1 MGKKRRFDFTKKN
14 KRSGKVENV
23 GYLDLEQDEEQ
34 SRCSLYFYGDIV
46 SATWESMW
54 YEEDRCPQD
63 IADFLNQLDG
73 YEDIDIYFNSGGGDV
88 FAGLAIYNQLKR
100 YDGHKVGYVDGMAA
114 SIASVIMFACDELHF
129 ATGAQAMIHKPLCMA
144 YGNAD
149 DFKAVIKQLNLCE
162 DSILDVYMEHVQEG
176 VTRTRSNW
184 QTQDCH
190 SRRFRE
196 PSKNCHEEVRKLE
209 IIRHIKVDLYGDTQ
223 HFAVAAKQMDMGTRY
238 IGVTL
243 MEDGVVYEIPDN
255 VEVIINMTKPDK
267 THVHNDGEKSGNEAL
282 IPLTRGMLQV
292 HGTALCE
299 VQLYQNGALLTSA
312 TFEMEIFPS
321 QRDESEIIHSGEYT
335 RLENTIAAAR
345 EALQIAQD
353 TQNTIDAAEAVR
365 QAQERLREAAEKA
378 REIKESRRE
387 DDTAKAIAKC
397 VEAMEA
403 AIEQTKKCLT
413 ATEEANKIIIS
424 QSGLDAI
431 LAAVKDYYER
441 IRELETDININVDGG
456 TPKSTDLLLVKG
468 GTPFTTD
475 YDKYIAGT
483 SHTI

>member
-1 MGKKRRFDFTKKN
+1 M
-14 KRSGKVENV
+14 
-23 GYLDLEQDEEQ
+23 
-34 SRCSLYFYGDIV
+34 
-46 SATWESMW
+46 
-54 YEEDRCPQD
+54 
-63 IADFLNQLDG
+63 
-73 YEDIDIYFNSGGGDV
+73 
-88 FAGLAIYNQLKR
+88 
-100 YDGHKVGYVDGMAA
+100 
-114 SIASVIMFACDELHF
+114 
-129 ATGAQAMIHKPLCMA
+129 
-144 YGNAD
+144 
-149 DFKAVIKQLNLCE
+149 
-162 DSILDVYMEHVQEG
+162 
-176 VTRTRSNW
+176 
-184 QTQDCH
+184 
-190 SRRFRE
+190 
-196 PSKNCHEEVRKLE
+196 E

-345 EALQIAQD
+345 EALQIAQ
-353 TQNTIDAAEAVR
+353 
-365 QAQERLREAAEKA
+365 ERLREAAEKA

>member
-1 MGKKRRFDFTKKN
+1 M
-14 KRSGKVENV
+14 
-23 GYLDLEQDEEQ
+23 
-34 SRCSLYFYGDIV
+34 
-46 SATWESMW
+46 
-54 YEEDRCPQD
+54 
-63 IADFLNQLDG
+63 
-73 YEDIDIYFNSGGGDV
+73 
-88 FAGLAIYNQLKR
+88 
-100 YDGHKVGYVDGMAA
+100 
-114 SIASVIMFACDELHF
+114 
-129 ATGAQAMIHKPLCMA
+129 
-144 YGNAD
+144 
-149 DFKAVIKQLNLCE
+149 
-162 DSILDVYMEHVQEG
+162 
-176 VTRTRSNW
+176 
-184 QTQDCH
+184 
-190 SRRFRE
+190 
-196 PSKNCHEEVRKLE
+196 E

-483 SHTI
+483 CRSPRGSVD

>member
-1 MGKKRRFDFTKKN
+1 M
-14 KRSGKVENV
+14 
-23 GYLDLEQDEEQ
+23 
-34 SRCSLYFYGDIV
+34 
-46 SATWESMW
+46 
-54 YEEDRCPQD
+54 
-63 IADFLNQLDG
+63 
-73 YEDIDIYFNSGGGDV
+73 
-88 FAGLAIYNQLKR
+88 
-100 YDGHKVGYVDGMAA
+100 
-114 SIASVIMFACDELHF
+114 
-129 ATGAQAMIHKPLCMA
+129 
-144 YGNAD
+144 
-149 DFKAVIKQLNLCE
+149 
-162 DSILDVYMEHVQEG
+162 
-176 VTRTRSNW
+176 
-184 QTQDCH
+184 
-190 SRRFRE
+190 
-196 PSKNCHEEVRKLE
+196 E

-387 DDTAKAIAKC
+387 DDTAKAIA
-397 VEAMEA
+397 
-403 AIEQTKKCLT
+403 
-413 ATEEANKIIIS
+413 NKTITTPTNKLRACCFNIADFFDLFSFLFPFIIVS
-424 QSGLDAI
+424 PLS
-431 LAAVKDYYER
+431 
-441 IRELETDININVDGG
+441 
-456 TPKSTDLLLVKG
+456 LLIFHWNLY
-468 GTPFTTD
+468 FF
-475 YDKYIAGT
+475 
-483 SHTI
+483 HF

>member
-1 MGKKRRFDFTKKN
+1 M
-14 KRSGKVENV
+14 
-23 GYLDLEQDEEQ
+23 
-34 SRCSLYFYGDIV
+34 
-46 SATWESMW
+46 
-54 YEEDRCPQD
+54 
-63 IADFLNQLDG
+63 
-73 YEDIDIYFNSGGGDV
+73 
-88 FAGLAIYNQLKR
+88 
-100 YDGHKVGYVDGMAA
+100 
-114 SIASVIMFACDELHF
+114 
-129 ATGAQAMIHKPLCMA
+129 
-144 YGNAD
+144 
-149 DFKAVIKQLNLCE
+149 
-162 DSILDVYMEHVQEG
+162 
-176 VTRTRSNW
+176 
-184 QTQDCH
+184 
-190 SRRFRE
+190 
-196 PSKNCHEEVRKLE
+196 E

-345 EALQIAQD
+345 EA
-353 TQNTIDAAEAVR
+353 
-365 QAQERLREAAEKA
+365 AEKA

-475 YDKYIAGT
+475 YDKYIAGM

>member
-1 MGKKRRFDFTKKN
+1 MN
-14 KRSGKVENV
+14 
-23 GYLDLEQDEEQ
+23 
-34 SRCSLYFYGDIV
+34 
-46 SATWESMW
+46 
-54 YEEDRCPQD
+54 
-63 IADFLNQLDG
+63 
-73 YEDIDIYFNSGGGDV
+73 
-88 FAGLAIYNQLKR
+88 
-100 YDGHKVGYVDGMAA
+100 
-114 SIASVIMFACDELHF
+114 
-129 ATGAQAMIHKPLCMA
+129 
-144 YGNAD
+144 
-149 DFKAVIKQLNLCE
+149 
-162 DSILDVYMEHVQEG
+162 
-176 VTRTRSNW
+176 
-184 QTQDCH
+184 
-190 SRRFRE
+190 
-196 PSKNCHEEVRKLE
+196 

-238 IGVTL
+238 VGVTL
-243 MEDGVVYEIPDN
+243 LEDGVVYEIPDN
-255 VEVIINMTKPDK
+255 AEIIINMTKPDK

-282 IPLTRGMLQV
+282 VPLTRGMLMV
-292 HGTALCE
+292 HGTAQCE
-299 VQLYQNGALLTSA
+299 IQLYQNGALLTSA

-321 QRDESEIIHSGEYT
+321 QRDESEIVHSGEYT

-353 TQNTIDAAEAVR
+353 TQNSIDAAEA
-365 QAQERLREAAEKA
+365 LRVAAEKARETAEKA

-387 DDTAKAIAKC
+387 DSTAKIIVECAEEIAK
-397 VEAMEA
+397 A
-403 AIEQTKKCLT
+403 AEQTAACLK

-456 TPKSTDLLLVKG
+456 TPTSTELLLVKG

>member
-1 MGKKRRFDFTKKN
+1 MN
-14 KRSGKVENV
+14 
-23 GYLDLEQDEEQ
+23 
-34 SRCSLYFYGDIV
+34 
-46 SATWESMW
+46 
-54 YEEDRCPQD
+54 
-63 IADFLNQLDG
+63 
-73 YEDIDIYFNSGGGDV
+73 
-88 FAGLAIYNQLKR
+88 
-100 YDGHKVGYVDGMAA
+100 
-114 SIASVIMFACDELHF
+114 
-129 ATGAQAMIHKPLCMA
+129 
-144 YGNAD
+144 
-149 DFKAVIKQLNLCE
+149 
-162 DSILDVYMEHVQEG
+162 
-176 VTRTRSNW
+176 
-184 QTQDCH
+184 
-190 SRRFRE
+190 
-196 PSKNCHEEVRKLE
+196 

-238 IGVTL
+238 VGVTL
-243 MEDGVVYEIPDN
+243 LEDGVVYEIPDN
-255 VEVIINMTKPDK
+255 AEIIINMTKPDK

-282 IPLTRGMLQV
+282 VPLTRGMLMV
-292 HGTALCE
+292 HGTAQCE
-299 VQLYQNGALLTSA
+299 IQLYQNGALLTSA

-353 TQNTIDAAEAVR
+353 TQNSIDTVEALRVAAEKA
-365 QAQERLREAAEKA
+365 RETAEKA

-387 DDTAKAIAKC
+387 DSTAKIIAECAEEIAK
-397 VEAMEA
+397 A
-403 AIEQTKKCLT
+403 AEQTAACLK

-456 TPKSTDLLLVKG
+456 TPTSTELLLVKG